1 MGYRRLGRLRRRLA
15 IAVFVLAI
23 VVMAQVGG
31 RAASAPQVTI
41 QSFYT
46 ILLNTMKS
54 GAKLGGKGRYNA
66 LLPAIRE
73 DFDLPYMSRMA
84 VGPGWSALS
93 SAQKQA
99 ATDAFARYIT
109 ATYADNFD
117 HYAGERFNVIGQQTT
132 GYGTIVESRL
142 IQSNGEPVTMN
153 YLMRQNGDTWQIG
166 DIYLAGTI
174 SQLANLRSQFSSVL
188 AREGVDGLIG
198 SLNRKADMLLASD
211 SP

>member
-1 MGYRRLGRLRRRLA
+1 MALLALTIVAVGRSGGISPAGYNPKLLHNPPKHNEERREAR
-15 IAVFVLAI
+15 
-23 VVMAQVGG
+23 
-31 RAASAPQVTI
+31 
-41 QSFYT
+41 
-46 ILLNTMKS
+46 
-54 GAKLGGKGRYNA
+54 GKGRYDA

-73 DFDLPYMSRMA
+73 NFDLPYMSQMA
-84 VGPGWSALS
+84 VGPGWSMLS

-99 ATDAFARYIT
+99 ATNAFARYIT

-117 HYAGERFNVIGQQTT
+117 RYAGERFDVIGRQTT
-132 GYGTIVESRL
+132 PYGTIVESRL
-142 IQSNGEPVTMN
+142 IQSNGQPVTMN
-153 YLMRQNGDTWQIG
+153 YLMRQNGDAWQIG

-188 AREGVDGLIG
+188 AREGADGLIG